1 MEQDTNTDT
10 TLSTIQ
16 CLTRKHG
23 YNLLAEFIR
32 VRMNDT
38 PDYRGIPNA
47 HSMYDFKENDAAG
60 VAMRNVSL
68 SAARETLPVTKRNAN
83 SAHAERLLRA
93 MSTFLDEI
101 LRFQGEPT
109 AFWFNKLYQSFSD
122 Q

>member
-1 MEQDTNTDT
+1 
-10 TLSTIQ
+10 
-16 CLTRKHG
+16 
-23 YNLLAEFIR
+23 
-32 VRMNDT
+32 MNDT

-68 SAARETLPVTKRNAN
+68 SAAREPLPVTKRNAN

-122 Q
+122 LTHTVLHFDIRHQIGVTILLDLLTRCVFEDTLC